1 MLHKL
6 FHRLRSQLQRKKI
19 EREMDAELRFH
30 LEMETA
36 ENIRRGMNEE
46 EARLA
51 ARRSFGG
58 IEQTKETYRDIAR
71 FRWIEDL
78 WQDVRFAVRSMR
90 KHALLSAVV
99 IATLTLGVGISA
111 GVFTYFNAVLMRA
124 RVDKDFDSFVRVYS
138 AYAKDSA
145 PPGRPG
151 EATLEDYLAF
161 RDRAKSLRNLAA
173 YADFYAPLGKGD
185 SVEARTLLAT
195 CNFFS
200 LYDPGKPLMGRLLQP
215 EDCAAASPVVVLGEQ
230 LWRNRFAADP
240 QIVGKA
246 VHLNGQPVT
255 VVGVTKARF
264 AGEVNNARA
273 WLPYTLESYLKRG
286 ENSRVPG
293 EAAWLNVGGWLNPG
307 FSRREA
313 AAELRLIAGQQDRL
327 HPGRTTTIIVTD
339 GSQIQDPHDRY
350 SVTWA
355 VSLIVGALT
364 ILVLIVCV
372 NVTTLLLA
380 RASARRHE
388 IAIRLALGAGRM
400 RLVRMLLVET
410 LLLASIAGLAS
421 FYLAYRLP
429 GILVLWLV
437 NQRSETAGISWS
449 LAPDWRVFVYLTLT
463 TLLAGTMAGLTPA
476 IESLKINL
484 SEMLKG
490 RHSQK
495 GVAGGGS
502 RLHGLLIGAQVAL
515 SFFLLFGA
523 GILVRAYQKSV
534 TLDPGFEMRQV
545 LFTQM
550 YSRNR
555 NAEQRS
561 WEAFHRRL
569 AQRLEA
575 MPGVQSVAFA
585 GRPPFVPG
593 SNRFD
598 IRVPGQAM
606 RRASMN
612 WVSPNFFATL
622 RIPIVSGRALREGDP
637 HCGSGVCP
645 VVVSQRLVRDFWP
658 NENPLGKTLL
668 LPEGDSLEIV
678 GIARDISTAKL
689 GGLDDPM
696 IYQPLNLDPYPSSAF
711 VHFSGDGAALA
722 RAVTTT
728 IRDLAP
734 ELSIWQQKT
743 IESFREELI
752 GNIGRTT
759 QLIVFLCAVAVI
771 LAVIGIYGVVAFAVA
786 GARREMGIRIALG
799 AQKKDIYHAV
809 LVSNVRPVAVGLLIG
824 LAITAGTFLSVEHV
838 AQRLEIALNLRDPIG
853 YVITAVLLAAAAL
866 AAMLGP
872 ARRATRVDPMGVL
885 RWE

>member
-1 MLHKL
+1 MLRKL
-6 FHRLRSQLQRKKI
+6 FHRLRSLPRRTKI

-36 ENIRRGMNEE
+36 ENIRRGMSEE

-51 ARRSFGG
+51 ARCSFGG
-58 IEQTKETYRDIAR
+58 VEQTKEAYRDVSR
-71 FRWIEDL
+71 FRWLEDL
-78 WQDVRFAVRSMR
+78 WQDVRFAVRSLR

-99 IATLTLGVGISA
+99 IATLTLGIGISA
-111 GVFTYFNAVLMRA
+111 GVFTYFNADLMRA
-124 RVDKDFDSFVRVYS
+124 RVDKDFDSFVKVYS

-185 SVEARTLLAT
+185 PVEARTLLAT

-215 EDCAAASPVVVLGEQ
+215 EDCSAANPVVVLGEQ

-240 QIVGKA
+240 AVVGKV

-273 WLPYTLESYLKRG
+273 WLPYTLENYLKRG
-286 ENSRVPG
+286 ENSHASG
-293 EAAWLNVGGWLNPG
+293 EAAWLNVEGWLNPG
-307 FSRREA
+307 FSRQEA
-313 AAELRLIAGQQDRL
+313 AAELRMIAGQQDRL
-327 HPGRTTTIIVTD
+327 HPGRTTTLIVTD
-339 GSQIQDPHDRY
+339 GSPIQDPHDRY
-350 SVTWA
+350 GVTWA
-355 VSLIVGALT
+355 VTIILSALT
-364 ILVLIVCV
+364 MLVLIVCV

-421 FYLAYRLP
+421 FYLAYQLP
-429 GILVLWLV
+429 GILVHWLT

-449 LAPDWRVFVYLTLT
+449 LAPDWRVFVYLTLI

-476 IESLKINL
+476 LESLKINL

-495 GVAGGGS
+495 RVAGGGS

-523 GILVRAYQKSV
+523 GLCVRAYQKSV
-534 TLDPGFEMRQV
+534 TLDPGFEMRQL

-550 YSRNR
+550 HSRNR
-555 NAEQRS
+555 NAGRRF

-575 MPGVQSVAFA
+575 MPGVEAVAFA

-606 RRASMN
+606 RKAAMN

-637 HCGSGVCP
+637 HCETGQCP
-645 VVVSQRLVRDFWP
+645 VVVSQRLAREFWP
-658 NENPLGKTLL
+658 DENPLGKTLL

-678 GIARDISTAKL
+678 GIARDISTTKL

-711 VHFSGDGAALA
+711 VRFQAMERHSPAPSRPPFATWRPSFPSG
-722 RAVTTT
+722 
-728 IRDLAP
+728 
-734 ELSIWQQKT
+734 
-743 IESFREELI
+743 
-752 GNIGRTT
+752 N
-759 QLIVFLCAVAVI
+759 
-771 LAVIGIYGVVAFAVA
+771 
-786 GARREMGIRIALG
+786 RRRSSPSG
-799 AQKKDIYHAV
+799 K
-809 LVSNVRPVAVGLLIG
+809 S
-824 LAITAGTFLSVEHV
+824 
-838 AQRLEIALNLRDPIG
+838 
-853 YVITAVLLAAAAL
+853 
-866 AAMLGP
+866 
-872 ARRATRVDPMGVL
+872 
-885 RWE
+885 